1 MTGKTF
7 TNKTTV
13 DGDAIR
19 NNTTI
24 RKRKKTKRKKRKSL
38 FEPKNFVLPND
49 NTYIHTTVGN
59 FHREFKQLGVYTTL
73 TNVFNSILDDFQKEV
88 DRTADESKTVYEYI
102 VGSGP
107 NAREEFLQYFAHAN
121 KSLNDLL
128 AIKTILQGMR
138 MALKGQIAY
147 KPTTDV
153 GRVGVDADSLV
164 YYRITGMQIKGA
176 ERCTA
181 QEAAEAIAQSLL
193 QYTGSVIT
201 NYDQALQIAK
211 GLVEFGRQAALSTEH
226 TKKKFK
232 KGETLSNRTSSSIRQ
247 QYTKLWSSFG
257 YLQKLVGNTMVEKL
271 TDWCNDW
278 KQLNYRSGT
287 CDNLMAMLDFPK
299 LITYKHFG
307 QDTGYLGEVVKANAL
322 GGQVIGDDDN
332 KKTATDIEYII
343 ETIDGTV
350 IPKLTESLKTYQD
363 GVFTDDKKSFTW
375 NDLESLMP
383 DQTTALQQLDYFL
396 SNYFVL
402 GQAELAGE
410 TTSHDNRMSS
420 NTEVVQLYDAIVD
433 FLKKVAFFAVIFQ
446 GSATSG
452 LKKNQALPML
462 LTINNQSIFT
472 YELWNSLSK
481 YLTSGGVEIT
491 MPMQL
496 ALSADGEFKQMRSYK
511 KRLTTKYS
519 KTNEPFTYS
528 EFLGSKTLMTK
539 MAGMTFSNHYRSQSF
554 GRTKVAVSIATI
566 MNQQGGQ

>member
-1 MTGKTF
+1 MAKTF

-13 DGDAIR
+13 NGDTIR
-19 NNTTI
+19 NNTAA
-24 RKRKKTKRKKRKSL
+24 RKRKKTNRKKKKSL

-59 FHREFKQLGVYTTL
+59 FHREFKQLGVYNTL
-73 TNVFNSILDDFQKEV
+73 INVFKSILQEFQDEV
-88 DRTADESKTVYEYI
+88 DRTANESKTVYEYI

-128 AIKTILQGMR
+128 AIKTILRGIR
-138 MALKGQIAY
+138 MALNGQIVY
-147 KPTTDV
+147 KPTTDA
-153 GRVGVDADSLV
+153 GRVGADADSLV
-164 YYRITGMQIKGA
+164 YYRVTGMQITGA
-176 ERCTA
+176 ERCTP

-193 QYTGSVIT
+193 PYKGSIIT
-201 NYDQALQIAK
+201 DYDHALQLANGFID
-211 GLVEFGRQAALSTEH
+211 LGRQAALSSEH

-232 KGETLSNRTSSSIRQ
+232 KGETLTNRSRSSTRE
-247 QYTKLWSSFG
+247 QYTKLWASFG
-257 YLQKLVGNTMVEKL
+257 YLQKLVGNTIIEKL
-271 TDWCNDW
+271 TDWCNNW

-287 CDNLMAMLDFPK
+287 CNNLMAMLDFPK

-307 QDTGYLGEVVKANAL
+307 QDAGYLGEVVKADAL
-322 GGQVIGDDDN
+322 GGKVVGDDDN
-332 KKTATDIEYII
+332 KNTATDIDYII

-350 IPKLTESLKTYQD
+350 IPKFTESLKTYQE

-375 NDLESLMP
+375 NDLESLMSN
-383 DQTTALQQLDYFL
+383 QTNALQQLDYFL

-420 NTEVVQLYDAIVD
+420 NAEVVQLYDTIVD

-511 KRLTTKYS
+511 KRLTTKYK
-519 KTNEPFTYS
+519 KTNKPFTYS
-528 EFLGSKTLMTK
+528 EFLGNDTLMTK

-554 GRTKVAVSIATI
+554 GQTKVAVSIATI
-566 MNQQGGQ
+566 MNNQGGQ